1 MRQAKT
7 TPKTELRRE
16 QTMKLKKIWTVCLTA
31 ALLLSVGATGAFAAR
46 FGQGQGDCKRDC
58 LSKET
63 CTSACRFAD
72 EDGDGLCDLCVRAA
86 GDACRFADEDG
97 DGWCDSR
104 AAGTRPQDGTG
115 CRQGGRG
122 HCGR

>member
-1 MRQAKT
+1 
-7 TPKTELRRE
+7 
-16 QTMKLKKIWTVCLTA
+16 MKLKKIWTVCLTA

-72 EDGDGLCDLCVRAA
+72 EDGDGLCDLCGRAA
-86 GDACRFADEDG
+86 GRRTERNGRNTECAV
-97 DGWCDSR
+97 SR
-104 AAGTRPQDGTG
+104 
-115 CRQGGRG
+115 RQTEPSSDMPTWLSGSVRST
-122 HCGR
+122 